1 VGKKVNILIGLALFL
16 LGGFVGVTVMC
27 LVQVGGA
34 ADKEASD
41 LYEVTKRENDL
52 IGVTEE
58 EK

>member
-1 VGKKVNILIGLALFL
+1 MNILIGLALFL

-34 ADKEASD
+34 ADKESSD
-41 LYEVTKRENDL
+41 LYEVSKRENDL

>member
-1 VGKKVNILIGLALFL
+1 
-16 LGGFVGVTVMC
+16 MC

-34 ADKEASD
+34 ADKESSD
-41 LYEVTKRENDL
+41 LYEVSKRENDL